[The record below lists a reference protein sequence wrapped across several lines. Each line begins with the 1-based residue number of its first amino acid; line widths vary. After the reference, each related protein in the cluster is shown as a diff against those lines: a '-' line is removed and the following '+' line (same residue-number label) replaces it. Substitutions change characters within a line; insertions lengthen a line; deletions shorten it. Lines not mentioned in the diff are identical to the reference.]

1 MYAII
6 KTGGKQY
13 RVAEGQTL
21 KIEKLDVESGS
32 NVDFDQVLMI
42 ANGENS
48 QVGQPLVAGAKV
60 SAEVLEHGK
69 GKKVSM
75 VRFKRRKHS
84 MKWRGHRQPFTTIK
98 ITKIAA

>member
-21 KIEKLDVESGS
+21 KIEKLPEESGS
-32 NVDFDQVLMI
+32 NVEFDQILML
-42 ANGENS
+42 ADGENITI
-48 QVGQPLVAGAKV
+48 GKPLISGAKV
-60 SAEVLEHGK
+60 TAEIVEQGR

-84 MKWRGHRQPFTTIK
+84 MKWRGHRQHFTKIK